1 MKKTV
6 LLFVAIAAISQVAC
20 NSSNDEKTTGNNK
33 QFPKPG
39 TVVAAAEM
47 PVTDDPLNKFTFS
60 VKVIADTNVRSGEY
74 DVDADYGPNFAEGH
88 FTMPKGGE
96 YLVPVIRR
104 DNAPYT
110 YIIGFRLPGDTT
122 FYDYFEVS
130 SNRSSTKM
138 QYVKAY
144 TF

>member
-1 MKKTV
+1 MHKIA
-6 LLFVAIAAISQVAC
+6 LLFGLLFALLVAAC
-20 NSSNDEKTTGNNK
+20 SDSGNGNDSKPK

-47 PVTDDPLNKFTFS
+47 PVTDDPLNHFMFA
-60 VKVIADTNVRSGEY
+60 VKVIADSNIAAGMY
-74 DVDADYGPNFAEGH
+74 DVDVDYGPNFSQGQLS
-88 FTMPKGGE
+88 MPKGGE
-96 YLVPVIRR
+96 DLKPVIRKGA
-104 DNAPYT
+104 APYT
-110 YIIGFRLPGDTT
+110 FIIGFHVPGDTT

-130 SNRSSTKM
+130 SSLRETKM